1 MAVSPPRERRGA
13 TSAAATNAP
22 TPDPLR
28 VRRESALAV
37 HGHGGDGAT
46 RSRLAI
52 ALAITA
58 AALALELW
66 GAVWTGS
73 LALLADAGHMLSDM
87 AALALA
93 LLAAWMAG
101 RAHTRRATFGFHRA
115 EVLAATANASGVLL
129 IAALVVWRA
138 VERLRDP
145 AEVDGARLAAIAT
158 LGLAANL
165 VALLV
170 LREGASV
177 NLRAAR
183 LHVLAD
189 LGGSVA
195 AVAAGLLVALTGWE
209 RADAVLSL
217 AIVALIAVTAGRLLR
232 ETLAVLMEQAPA
244 GVALRDIEEELAALP
259 GVRRAHDLHCW
270 TIAGSF
276 ISFACHLELEAETD
290 PLAAI
295 EAATALLHDRH
306 GIHHVTIQPEGP
318 AAVPLL
324 DAPSEPTAVSA
335 DGAGDAASRRGAG

>member
-1 MAVSPPRERRGA
+1 MHAHGA
-13 TSAAATNAP
+13 DA
-22 TPDPLR
+22 
-28 VRRESALAV
+28 
-37 HGHGGDGAT
+37 AT
-46 RSRLAI
+46 RSRLAL

-66 GAVWTGS
+66 GAAWTGS

-93 LLAAWMAG
+93 LVAAWLAD
-101 RAHTRRATFGFHRA
+101 RAHTWRATFGFHRA
-115 EVLAATANASGVLL
+115 EVLAATANALGVLL

-145 AEVDGARLAAIAT
+145 ADIDGERLAAIAT
-158 LGLAANL
+158 LGLVANL
-165 VALLV
+165 AALLV
-170 LREGASV
+170 LREGRSM

-189 LGGSVA
+189 LGGSLA
-195 AVAAGLLVALTGWE
+195 AVAAGLLVALTGWQ

-217 AIVALIAVTAGRLLR
+217 AIVVLIVVTAARLLR

-244 GVALRDIEEELAALP
+244 GFDLRAVEDELAALP

-276 ISFACHLELEAETD
+276 VSFACHLELEADAE

-295 EAATALLHDRH
+295 EAATALLRDRH
-306 GIHHVTIQPEGP
+306 GIRHVTIQPEGP
-318 AAVPLL
+318 AAVALL
-324 DAPSEPTAVSA
+324 DALP
-335 DGAGDAASRRGAG
+335 GAGGRGAGAPVAGAPSGEVDTASRRGAG